1 MQDTER
7 PVPPELQM
15 LMDALDRA
23 EGPEARQRAW
33 NALVEFQRQ
42 RGVRA
47 TPREAPDDGKKQ

>member
-1 MQDTER
+1 MQESER

-33 NALVEFQRQ
+33 NALIEYQRQ
-42 RGVRA
+42 HGVRA
-47 TPREAPDDGKKQ
+47 TPRQGADEKQK